1 MTRYFLDCETTGL
14 LARHADPYT
23 LDAEPRIV
31 SIAVVTSAGEVAG
44 SQRVNPGC
52 AIPPASTEKHRITD
66 AMVADAPAFAAVW
79 PKLLARVGDAAL
91 VVAHNAPFDGAV
103 LACELLRAGLP
114 LPRWRWGC
122 TLAASRRILPHS
134 PRHTLDALG
143 AVLGLPVRPDH
154 SALAD
159 ARCAALL
166 AAELDA
172 RDPAWCS
179 APMLWHPLPDGDV
192 VAVTGHRHITSAD
205 VATVDREVTELT
217 AAGGVTRMVF
227 GGATGVDTAA
237 LYAAS
242 ARPWVHCTVIVPGT
256 VAQQPPDARAAIEAR
271 ADDVVELGAGN
282 LRTAEAYHA
291 RDRMMCHRA
300 SRVLAFLDG
309 RRESSGTRVT
319 AEYARWQGR
328 PVTVVGLQGRR

>member
-1 MTRYFLDCETTGL
+1 MTRYFLDVETSGL
-14 LARHADPYT
+14 LCRHADPYT

-31 SIAVVTSAGEVAG
+31 SIAVVRGDG
-44 SQRVNPGC
+44 SVVGAQRLNPGVP
-52 AIPPASTEKHRITD
+52 IPEAATRVHGIRDED
-66 AMVADAPAFAAVW
+66 VAHAPPFAAVW
-79 PKLLARVGDAAL
+79 PRLLAKVGDDAL
-91 VVAHNAPFDGAV
+91 VCAHNAPFDGAV
-103 LACELLRAGLP
+103 LAVELLRAGLP
-114 LPRWRWGC
+114 LPPWRWGC
-122 TLAASRRILPHS
+122 TLAAARRILPHS

-179 APMLWHPLPDGDV
+179 APMLWHPMPDGDV

-205 VATVDREVTELT
+205 AATVERVVTELT

-271 ADDVVELGAGN
+271 ADDVVEMGAGN

-319 AEYARWQGR
+319 AEYARFQGR

>member
-1 MTRYFLDCETTGL
+1 MTRYFLDVETTSL
-14 LARHADPYT
+14 LQRHAQGYT

-31 SIAVVTSAGEVAG
+31 SIAVVTSAGEVVG
-44 SQRVNPGC
+44 SQRVDPGVP
-52 AIPPASTEKHRITD
+52 IPPASTEKHRITD
-66 AMVADAPAFAAVW
+66 AMVADAPPFSAVW
-79 PKLLARVGDAAL
+79 PRILARVGDAAL
-91 VVAHNAPFDGAV
+91 MVAHNAPFDGAV
-103 LACELLRAGLP
+103 LAVELMRAGLP
-114 LPRWRWGC
+114 LPPWRWGC
-122 TLAASRRILPHS
+122 TLAAARRILPHS

-172 RDPAWCS
+172 RDPAWCE
-179 APMLWHPLPDGDV
+179 APMLWRPLPDGDV
-192 VAVTGHRHITSAD
+192 VMVTGHRHITSAD
-205 VATVDREVTELT
+205 VATVEREVAAEV
-217 AAGGVTRMVF
+217 AAGARRWVF
-227 GGATGVDTAA
+227 GGAIGVDTVALLAA
-237 LYAAS
+237 WGPS
-242 ARPWVHCTVIVPGT
+242 QHCTVIVPGT

-271 ADDVVELGAGN
+271 ADDVVEMGARN

-319 AEYARWQGR
+319 AEYARFQGR